1 MIAMRSVLCRRV
13 AGACLALLVAAS
25 VQLPPALAQGTLA
38 QDTLVREG
46 ISQDEAVAIVRA
58 QTNGKVVRVN
68 SKVEGESV
76 VYRVRVL
83 TPDGRLREYRVDAA
97 TGSLL

>member
-25 VQLPPALAQGTLA
+25 VQLPAALA

>member
-1 MIAMRSVLCRRV
+1 MLPIVSRRL
-13 AGACLALLVAAS
+13 AGACLVLIMVAI
-25 VQLPPALAQGTLA
+25 VQLPGALA

-58 QTNGKVVRVN
+58 QTKGKVVRVN
-68 SKVEGESV
+68 SKIEGGAM
-76 VYRVRVL
+76 VYQVRVL

-97 TGSLL
+97 TGAIR